1 MNLLD
6 STINGIP
13 ILTIDAP
20 RLDNASAED
29 FKLGVTNRFR
39 QGADPLILDMNQ
51 VIFMDSSGLGA
62 LVGCLKLLFKD
73 PKRLPLCN
81 VAPAV
86 LSLLKL
92 TRMDQVFLV
101 YPSVQ
106 AAVEALQP

>member
-6 STINGIP
+6 NTINGIL

-20 RLDNASAED
+20 QLDYASADD
-29 FKLGVTNRFR
+29 FKLGVANRVR
-39 QGADPLILDMNQ
+39 QGSERLILDMNQ
-51 VIFMDSSGLGA
+51 VNFMDSSGLGA
-62 LVGCLKLLFKD
+62 LVACLKLLGD
-73 PKRLPLCN
+73 PKRMPLCN

-101 YPSVQ
+101 YPSAQ
-106 AAVEALQP
+106 AAVEAWQP